1 MFLKG
6 LKRKSAEKAIT
17 KLLNSSRTVI
27 DKKIRSIGVLVDASI
42 FPDFPFL
49 KDLAGVFNIKESE
62 IEVLY
67 YHADK
72 RMATQINGNTFSDAD
87 LGFGGKFKGEAVND
101 FVSRPFDAL
110 INYYDQD
117 ELLLNLVALQSKA
130 EFKIGFAGE
139 HRQINDF
146 SVVTSPKEI
155 NLFVTELKK
164 YLPILNKI

>member
-6 LKRKSAEKAIT
+6 LKRKSAEKTII

-27 DKKIRSIGVLVDASI
+27 DKKIKSIGVLVDASI

-49 KDLAGVFNIKESE
+49 KELAGVFNVKESE
-62 IEVLY
+62 IQILY
-67 YHADK
+67 YHEDK
-72 RMATQINGNTFSDAD
+72 RMATQINGDAFSNAD
-87 LGFGGKFKGEAVND
+87 LAFGGKLKGEAVNN
-101 FVSRPFDAL
+101 FINKPFDAL
-110 INYYDQD
+110 INYYNQD

-130 EFKIGFAGE
+130 AFKIGFAGE
-139 HRQINDF
+139 ERQINDF
-146 SVVTSPKEI
+146 SVVTELKEI